1 MKKTIILIILLVLII
16 PSVSMGQDNLRIQYL
31 IDRGLVSGDA
41 DTGDLRLMETINRAE
56 VAKMVVMSQGKE
68 EIARSLKILQSP
80 FIDMDSNNW
89 ANGYVNVAA
98 VEGII
103 DGYPEKTFI
112 PDNDITYAE
121 VITIMV
127 RILGGLEELDDEN
140 VSWEIPYIKKAM
152 EIGIL
157 DDIEIIDVKE
167 KAIRE
172 KVFEI
177 VYNTIKVEEGR
188 NYESYKGMVV
198 RSISGL
204 EVEIKK
210 LDSEKNETE
219 IIFIPRRL
227 ADPNSLLGMVIE
239 VSKDS
244 DNYVRDLSI
253 DDSYTYIKGVPIFKE
268 DSVLVNHRSYDIS
281 ELEVYHNGKKYQY
294 VDYYKEMTD
303 AETGFTI
310 ETVRGTAI
318 DKKLIYLD
326 SHAANNTELV
336 EETGVDTN

>member
-1 MKKTIILIILLVLII
+1 MKKIIILIILLVLII
-16 PSVSMGQDNLRIQYL
+16 PSISVGQDNLRIQYL
-31 IDRGLVSGDA
+31 MDRGLVSGDA
-41 DTGDLRLMETINRAE
+41 DTGDLRLMDTINRAE

-68 EIARSLKILQSP
+68 EIAKSLKMLKSP
-80 FIDMDSNNW
+80 FIDIDSNNW

-103 DGYPEKTFI
+103 AGYPEKTFI

-127 RILGGLEELDDEN
+127 RVLGGLDETDNEN
-140 VSWEIPYIKKAM
+140 VSWEIPYMMKAM

-157 DDIEIIDVKE
+157 DDIEIIDIKE

-177 VYNTIKVEEGR
+177 VYNTIEIEENR
-188 NYESYKGMVV
+188 NFYSYRGMVV
-198 RSISGL
+198 RSIGGL

-210 LDSEKNETE
+210 LDSENSELE
-219 IIFIPRRL
+219 IISIPRRL
-227 ADPNSLLGMVIE
+227 ADTKSLLGMVIE
-239 VSKDS
+239 VSKDA
-244 DNYVRDLSI
+244 DNYVREMSI
-253 DDSYTYIKGVPIFKE
+253 DENYTYIKGAPIFKE
-268 DSVLVNHRSYDIS
+268 DSVLVNHRLYDVS

-303 AETGFTI
+303 EKIGFTI
-310 ETVRGTAI
+310 ETVRATAI

-326 SHAANNTELV
+326 SYTDNNTELV
-336 EETGVDTN
+336 DETGVDTN